1 MLVCPSRRPEDPLA
15 TSGPPRSKQLDRK
28 LGLASVY
35 AISIG
40 AMMGSGIFVLPGLA
54 ANLAGPWVALSYL
67 LAGLIVITVV
77 LSKSELATAMPVA
90 GGTFVYID
98 RSMGPWMGTI
108 AGLGTWFALSAKTA
122 FALVGLGAYL
132 VLFSS
137 LPVLPISLTILAVLL
152 GLNYVGVGKAS
163 GLQIAI
169 VAFTVISLFALVGL
183 SGPELDR
190 SLYSPAF
197 PEGARGIVAGAGFV
211 FVSYNGVTKVC
222 SIAEEVKNPDRNIPL
237 GMLLS
242 AISMMVL
249 YSLLAT
255 VITGS
260 VPYTEMAHDVT
271 PVATA
276 ARATL
281 GPIGGLFF
289 AGVAAIGLVSMCN
302 AGVLATTRFPFA
314 MGRSALLPDGLCKVS
329 ERFGTPGRAILLTAV
344 LLVVLITTLPIEEL
358 AHLASGFTI
367 FIFAIENIAVLMLR
381 ETSPGWYKPT
391 FKSPLYP
398 WTQVAGTMGC
408 LGILV
413 SMGEVALLGVAL
425 GLLLG
430 TVWYFAYGR
439 SRVDRSSALKHLI
452 GEQRVLQRTLE
463 AEAREIDPN
472 QRKPTVIVPV
482 FGYEPAPGRL
492 VRVAAAFAEHGLVEV
507 TRLEEVPEQ
516 VPLTEAI
523 GDDEEANRLANYTIE
538 VGHDAHVE
546 VEFNDIVTHNARETL
561 HHHAQ
566 AVGAKWVV
574 MEPPTSWDHHSLLRH
589 PMAWWLDEPPTHIGL
604 FLDRGGEADYD
615 SADDF
620 PRILVLARPDP
631 NDALVMH
638 AADRLARL
646 QRGGT
651 LTLFDTLP
659 SSHSVEMEQEHEA
672 YLEQLG
678 GMCSAKWRPLLIPAN
693 DPLDVIAKITQ
704 NYDLLVMGSPGGMGL
719 KTLFRRSYEHK
730 VAEQARCSVLRIRTS
745 EHCATHDLFPLDD
758 QTMDYL
764 AVEPFLQEAAVVP
777 HLPVASKQELFAS
790 VAHYLGRAADIEPST
805 LEKVLWKV
813 EKRKNT
819 FLDDGVALISPTVHG
834 VETPRLGL
842 FTTDQPV
849 DYMGRT
855 HEQVDVVVVVLGAH
869 GHRQK
874 QLWLLEHMNHM
885 VLDFDLAP
893 RLREARNAEAM
904 RNACRAA
911 AEDEI
916 TAEEQLE

>member
-1 MLVCPSRRPEDPLA
+1 MLVWPSPRPEDPLA
-15 TSGPPRSKQLDRK
+15 APARAASKQLDRT

-40 AMMGSGIFVLPGLA
+40 AMMDGFFVLPGLA
-54 ANLAGPWVALSYL
+54 ANIAGPWVGLSFL
-67 LAGLIVITVV
+67 LAGLIVLTVV

-108 AGLGTWFALSAKTA
+108 VGLGTWFALSAKTG

-137 LPVLPISLTILAVLL
+137 LPVLPVSLTILAVLM
-152 GLNYVGVGKAS
+152 GLNLVGVGKAS

-169 VAFTVISLFALVGL
+169 VAFTLFALFALAGL
-183 SGPELDR
+183 SVPELDR

-197 PEGARGIVAGAGFV
+197 PDGAGGIVAGAGFV

-242 AISMMVL
+242 AITMML
-249 YSLLAT
+249 LFSLVAT
-255 VITGS
+255 LINGS
-260 VPYTEMAHDVT
+260 VPYTELAHDVT
-271 PVATA
+271 PIATA

-281 GPIGGLFF
+281 GPLGGLIF

-314 MGRSALLPDGLCKVS
+314 MGRSALLPEGLCAVNA
-329 ERFGTPGRAILLTAV
+329 RFGTPGRAIFLTAV
-344 LLVVLITTLPIEEL
+344 LLVALITLMPVEEL

-367 FIFAIENIAVLMLR
+367 FIFAIENVAVVVLR

-398 WTQVAGTMGC
+398 LPQVAGIFGC
-408 LGILV
+408 IGILAY
-413 SMGEVALLGVAL
+413 MGEVAVLGVGL

-439 SRVDRSSALKHLI
+439 SRVDRSSALKHLV

-463 AEAREIDPN
+463 AEAREIDPH

-492 VRVAAAFAEHGLVEV
+492 VRVAAAFAEHGLIEV
-507 TRLEEVPEQ
+507 TRLEEIPEQ

-523 GDDEEANRLANYTIE
+523 GEDEEANHLANYTIE

-561 HHHAQ
+561 DHHAR

-574 MEPPTSWDHHSLLRH
+574 MERPASRDLHFLVRH
-589 PMAWWLDEPPTHIGL
+589 PMAWWLDEPSTHIAL

-631 NDALVMH
+631 NDALVVH

-659 SSHSVEMEQEHEA
+659 ASHSIEMEREHEA

-678 GMCSAKWRPLLIPAN
+678 GMCSAEWRPLLIPAN
-693 DPLDVIAKITQ
+693 DPLDVIAKITK

-719 KTLFRRSYEHK
+719 RTLFRRSYEHK
-730 VAEQARCSVLRIRTS
+730 VSDLAQCSVLRIRTC
-745 EHCATHDLFPLDD
+745 EHCATHDLLPL
-758 QTMDYL
+758 
-764 AVEPFLQEAAVVP
+764 
-777 HLPVASKQELFAS
+777 ASKQELFAS
-790 VAHYLGRAADIEPST
+790 VAHYLGWAAGVEPSD

-813 EKRKNT
+813 EKRQST

-834 VETPRLGL
+834 VETPTLGL
-842 FTTDQPV
+842 FTTGQSV

-855 HEQVDVVVVVLGAH
+855 HDQVDVVIVVLG
-869 GHRQK
+869 GHAQRQK
-874 QLWLLEHMNHM
+874 QLWLLEQMNRL

-893 RLREARNAEAM
+893 RVREARNAEAM

-911 AEDEI
+911 AEDEV
-916 TAEEQLE
+916 TAEEQIE